1 MQLSLFQITEEEIF
15 QAYYDYRKHKRSSR
29 EAMEFEL
36 DAEHNLLILLD
47 EINSFS
53 YEIGPSSVFIID
65 EPVKREVFAASS
77 RDRIVHHLLINM
89 VGECLEK
96 RFIYDSYACRDGKGT
111 HFGINRLKRATAVI
125 PDGWVLKMDIR
136 CFFININRI
145 CFGIDFLLIL
155 GIIYSM
161 HDWISSFT

>member
-15 QAYYDYRKHKRSSR
+15 QAYYDCRKHKRSSR

-77 RDRIVHHLLINM
+77 RDRIVHHLLINI

-136 CFFININRI
+136 SFFNNII
-145 CFGIDFLLIL
+145 KFIL
-155 GIIYSM
+155 FNKVFNG
-161 HDWISSFT
+161 